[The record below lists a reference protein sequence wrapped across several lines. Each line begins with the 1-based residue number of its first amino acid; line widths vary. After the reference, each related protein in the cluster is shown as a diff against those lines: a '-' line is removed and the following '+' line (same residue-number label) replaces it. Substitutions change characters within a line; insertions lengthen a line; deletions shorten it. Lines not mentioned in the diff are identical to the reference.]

1 MVNGEGRQQHQA
13 VPPRARPHPY
23 LARLGKRI
31 RDLRRQ
37 NGWTQED
44 LEAKAKIERV
54 YLSRIEGGRQNPSV
68 LTLRALAR
76 AFSIGI
82 ADLLPPDQ

>member
-1 MVNGEGRQQHQA
+1 
-13 VPPRARPHPY
+13 
-23 LARLGKRI
+23 LAQLGKTV

-37 NGWTQED
+37 KGWTQED
-44 LEAKAKIERV
+44 LEGKAKIERV

-76 AFSIGI
+76 AFKVPI
-82 ADLLPPDQ
+82 ADLLPRDQ